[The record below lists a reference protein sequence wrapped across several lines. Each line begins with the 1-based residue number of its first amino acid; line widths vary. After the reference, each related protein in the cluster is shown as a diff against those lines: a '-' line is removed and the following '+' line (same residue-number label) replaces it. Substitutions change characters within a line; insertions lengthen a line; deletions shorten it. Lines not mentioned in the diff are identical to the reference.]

1 MRGISVR
8 ELSRLTTTRDGRT
21 IVPPNGVSEI
31 ENGLRRVDIDD
42 LIALSLALGTS
53 PAVLLMPQPEL
64 PDDQGRGVVHLDADD
79 EPLTTEQVWDWLT
92 AAKPLVT
99 DAMMDEL
106 DKHDDAAL
114 MLQERWLWW
123 QRTLP
128 KFARKKDNPDG

>member
-1 MRGISVR
+1 MKGISVR
-8 ELSRLTTTRDGRT
+8 ELSRLTMTHDGRT

-42 LIALSLALGTS
+42 LIALSKALGTS
-53 PAVLLMPQPEL
+53 PAVLLMPTPEL
-64 PDDQGRGVVHLDADD
+64 PDDQGRGVVYLDADD

-106 DKHDDAAL
+106 DKHDDAELAV
-114 MLQERWLWW
+114 QEQYLWW